1 MPASRFLRI
10 SVLLTLTLNVACGRN
25 TPFPEAR
32 AIAAEL
38 AGKHHFDHVLLI
50 ILENEDAKDVKS
62 IPYMDS
68 LAGTG
73 VYLDN
78 YYGVAHPS
86 YPNYLALVAGD
97 TFIGS
102 DKAIEDPI
110 AHENRD
116 FGDAQLMIDAASLA
130 AAPQ

>member
-1 MPASRFLRI
+1 KL
-10 SVLLTLTLNVACGRN
+10 V
-25 TPFPEAR
+25 
-32 AIAAEL
+32 
-38 AGKHHFDHVLLI
+38 GKHHFDHVVLI

-68 LAGTG
+68 LARTG
-73 VYLDN
+73 VYLGN

-86 YPNYLALVAGD
+86 YPNYLALVSGR

-102 DKAIEDPI
+102 DSAIEDPI

-116 FGDAQLMIDAASLA
+116 FGDAQLLIDAPSLA
-130 AAPQ
+130 TSLDKAKLTWDTFVEDYP